1 MRKSRYSEAQITN
14 AIKASESG
22 VKVREICAEL
32 GISEATFYSWKKKF
46 SGLSSEEGRKIKDLE
61 EKLSVMSREL
71 QALSSDKEM
80 LQSVLKNFFTTHEKR
95 QAVNFLQSTF
105 EIGTRRSCRL
115 LDISRSVYH
124 YPPQMDNQN
133 DYQDH

>member
-1 MRKSRYSEAQITN
+1 MRKSRFTEEQITS

-22 VKVREICAEL
+22 VKVREICNEL

-46 SGLSSEEGRKIKDLE
+46 GGLSSEEGRKIKELEDLVHNME
-61 EKLSVMSREL
+61 REL

-80 LQSVLKNFFTTHEKR
+80 LQSVLKNFFTTSDKR
-95 QAVNFLQSTF
+95 QAVNFLQARF

-124 YPPQMDNQN
+124 YPAS
-133 DYQDH
+133 QDSQH

>member
-1 MRKSRYSEAQITN
+1 MRKSRYSEEQITN

-22 VKVREICAEL
+22 VKVREICEEL

-46 SGLSSEEGRKIKDLE
+46 SGLSSEEGRRIKELE
-61 EKLSVMSREL
+61 DKLQLMTREL
-71 QALSSDKEM
+71 QILSTDKEM
-80 LQSVLKNFFTTHEKR
+80 LQSVLKNFFTTNEKR

-105 EIGTRRSCRL
+105 DIGTRRSCRL

-124 YPPQMDNQN
+124 YPSNSDNR
-133 DYQDH
+133 

>member
-1 MRKSRYSEAQITN
+1 MRKSRYSEDQITN

-22 VKVREICAEL
+22 VKVKEICEEL

-46 SGLSSEEGRKIKDLE
+46 SGLSSEEGRKIKELE
-61 EKLSVMSREL
+61 EQVQSLTREL
-71 QALSSDKEM
+71 HALNSDKEM
-80 LQSVLKNFFTTHEKR
+80 LQSVLKNFFTTNDKR

-105 EIGTRRSCRL
+105 DVGTRRSCRL

-124 YPPQMDNQN
+124 YPAGFDNR
-133 DYQDH
+133 

>member
-1 MRKSRYSEAQITN
+1 MRKSRYSEEQITN

-22 VKVREICAEL
+22 VKVREICEEL

-46 SGLSSEEGRKIKDLE
+46 SGLSSEEGRRIKELE
-61 EKLSVMSREL
+61 DKLQMMAREL
-71 QALSSDKEM
+71 QILSTDKEM
-80 LQSVLKNFFTTHEKR
+80 LQSVLKNFFTTNEKR

-105 EIGTRRSCRL
+105 DIGTRRSCRL

-124 YPPQMDNQN
+124 YPSNSDNR
-133 DYQDH
+133 

>member
-1 MRKSRYSEAQITN
+1 MRKSRYSEDQITN

-22 VKVREICAEL
+22 VKVREICEEL

-46 SGLSSEEGRKIKDLE
+46 SGLSSEEGRKIKELE
-61 EKLSVMSREL
+61 EKLQNLTREL
-71 QALSSDKEM
+71 QILNSDKEM
-80 LQSVLKNFFTTHEKR
+80 LQSVLKNFFTTNEKR

-105 EIGTRRSCRL
+105 DIGTRRSCRL

-124 YPPQMDNQN
+124 YPSGSENR
-133 DYQDH
+133 